1 MPTPAKTPPSPLPA
15 FVELKDASV
24 NVIGLDPQLAMALGD
39 LGTIHV
45 RLFDKP
51 LVITSGNDGDHS
63 KGSKHYKGQAVD
75 LRAWDKDP
83 AGQAV
88 FLGIISYIAQR
99 ANLAVFDERA
109 RDHSPHFHVELAD

>member
-1 MPTPAKTPPSPLPA
+1 MPTPAKDHGLPLPT
-15 FVELKDASV
+15 FVELKDRSV
-24 NVIGLDPQLAMALGD
+24 NVIGLDPRLLLTLGD
-39 LGTIHV
+39 LATIHV

-51 LVITSGNDGDHS
+51 LVITSANDGDHS
-63 KGSKHYKGQAVD
+63 KGSKHYSGQAVD

-88 FLGIISYIAQR
+88 FLGILSYIAQR

-109 RDHSPHFHVELAD
+109 RDHSPHFHVETAD